1 MFIDVLLL
9 IVLAICF
16 FTDCREQKIYNIVV
30 LPSIIAVFIINI
42 LMFGFDGFKLSSL
55 GFLTG
60 FGILLIPYVLGGM
73 GAGDVKL
80 LAFIGA
86 AKGIAFVLNSAIYM
100 AIVGGVIS
108 IGILIFNKHLVV
120 FIKLIISWITSLLY
134 NTGRKIELSNTGA
147 KNKFPY
153 GIAIVAG
160 ALISLFFKGAWIL

>member
-1 MFIDVLLL
+1 MIIDGILL

-16 FTDCREQKIYNIVV
+16 ITDCREQKIYNIVV
-30 LPSIIAVFIINI
+30 LPSIITVFVLNSWIY
-42 LMFGFDGFKLSSL
+42 GFDGFKLSSF
-55 GFLTG
+55 GFLIG
-60 FGILLIPYVLGGM
+60 FGILFIPYLLGGM

-86 AKGIAFVLNSAIYM
+86 AKGIAFVVNSAIYM
-100 AIVGGVIS
+100 AIIGGVIS
-108 IGILIFNKHLVV
+108 IIILIFNKQTIV
-120 FIKLIISWITSLLY
+120 FFKSIFSWIISLLY
-134 NTGRKIELSNTGA
+134 NTRSRIEISNSVM